1 MSSESQPKKKWQSPI
16 RLGTVKPAKYIF
28 RDALVVSIITV
39 IVTILIYVF
48 MYLFAGN
55 LEVMQSLGFWEV
67 IAKSFAI
74 SMTLNIFYEVGGINA
89 FLCESASRY
98 YTDTAL
104 NKYTTRANA
113 IVDSLSAEAAF
124 AKLPTESPEL
134 QKIRDN
140 QKRMHAMVR
149 ATVDAPRIAEF
160 MHTFEKKNKKYPTP
174 EEVYAELIE
183 PKHDAAKLTQED
195 IKLLMNLHPGDNQD
209 ANLNR
214 LEAVPKLIEVLGTAR
229 NAPAVKYF
237 IENGF
242 EKLRSKMQRGG
253 PTLDLTPLAELNIV
267 DVQKSAIQRGMHWLS
282 GIPIFSA
289 FAEGAPGECECE
301 SE

>member
-1 MSSESQPKKKWQSPI
+1 MQLPI
-16 RLGTVKPAKYIF
+16 RLGTVKPAKYVF
-28 RDALVVSIITV
+28 RDALVVSVLTV
-39 IVTILIYVF
+39 LVTILIYLF

-55 LEVMQSLGFWEV
+55 LEFMQTLGFWEI
-67 IAKSFAI
+67 IAKSFVI
-74 SMTLNIFYEVGGINA
+74 SMTLNVFYEVGGINA

-113 IVDSLSAEAAF
+113 IVDSISAEAAM
-124 AKLPTESPEL
+124 AEMPLDNPKL

-160 MHTFEKKNKKYPTP
+160 MHKFEEKNKRFPTP
-174 EEVYAELIE
+174 EEVYAKLIE
-183 PKHDAAKLTQED
+183 PKRDAAKLTLEEV
-195 IKLLMNLHPGDNQD
+195 KLLMNLHPGDPQTD
-209 ANLNR
+209 NLNR
-214 LEAVPKLIEVLGTAR
+214 LEAVPRLIEVLGNAK

-267 DVQKSAIQRGMHWLS
+267 EVQKTAIERGVHWLS
-282 GIPIFSA
+282 GIPLF
-289 FAEGAPGECECE
+289 GALATTAPNECEC
-301 SE
+301 